1 MAAADDYQ
9 GTTVSKRSKRFAA
22 CRILD
27 PNSFRRS
34 HLHDTLHVGDV
45 VFISLGK
52 YIQRRGEMSKKCRI
66 LMLERP
72 RVRPFSVFAEVGSLS
87 GTACTAGD

>member
-1 MAAADDYQ
+1 MAAVDDYQ
-9 GTTVSKRSKRFAA
+9 GTTMSKEIKAFAA
-22 CRILD
+22 CRIFD
-27 PNSFRRS
+27 RNSFLRS
-34 HLHDTLHVGDV
+34 HLHGTLHVGDV

-72 RVRPFSVFAEVGSLS
+72 RVRPSSAFAEVSSLS